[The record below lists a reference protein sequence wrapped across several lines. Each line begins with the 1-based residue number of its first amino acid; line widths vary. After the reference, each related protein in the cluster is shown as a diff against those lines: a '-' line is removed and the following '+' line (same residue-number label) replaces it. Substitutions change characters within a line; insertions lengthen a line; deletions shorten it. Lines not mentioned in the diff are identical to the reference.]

1 MTSLLLDSHVLLWF
15 VWDDPRLSRCAKS
28 LIEDATNR
36 KLVSIA
42 SCWEIAIKAG
52 LQKLELGE
60 PAGSFL
66 SREISA
72 NNFTLLPIS
81 LEHATGVAALPLY
94 HRDPFDR
101 LLASQAMLDGLQL
114 VSADS
119 VFDQYGA
126 FRAW

>member
-72 NNFTLLPIS
+72 NNF
-81 LEHATGVAALPLY
+81 AFVA
-94 HRDPFDR
+94 D
-101 LLASQAMLDGLQL
+101 
-114 VSADS
+114 
-119 VFDQYGA
+119 
-126 FRAW
+126 